1 LNFKSNRELFFAL
14 TFVCVVGWEVVL
26 VEVAE
31 VVVAEVVRVVEL
43 EVKVVK
49 PEVKVVIMVEE
60 DVDASVEV
68 TEGCKFS
75 PLVDKLLGNVST
87 EIVVFSWLAVVLII
101 SDTATKVVNID
112 SSTASSVSTRRV
124 VKDDAIFSY

>member
-1 LNFKSNRELFFAL
+1 MIWKAAVRSRTAQSGLNVKSNRELFFAL
-14 TFVCVVGWEVVL
+14 TFVCVVVVGWEVVL

-43 EVKVVK
+43 VVKVVK

-68 TEGCKFS
+68 NEGCSKFC
-75 PLVDKLLGNVST
+75 PVVDKLLGNVST
-87 EIVVFSWLAVVLII
+87 EIVVFS
-101 SDTATKVVNID
+101 
-112 SSTASSVSTRRV
+112 
-124 VKDDAIFSY
+124 

>member
-1 LNFKSNRELFFAL
+1 VFFAL
-14 TFVCVVGWEVVL
+14 TFVCVVVVGWEVVL
-26 VEVAE
+26 VKVTE

-68 TEGCKFS
+68 NEGGWEFS
-75 PLVDKLLGNVST
+75 PVVDKLLGNVST
-87 EIVVFSWLAVVLII
+87 EVVVFS
-101 SDTATKVVNID
+101 
-112 SSTASSVSTRRV
+112 
-124 VKDDAIFSY
+124 